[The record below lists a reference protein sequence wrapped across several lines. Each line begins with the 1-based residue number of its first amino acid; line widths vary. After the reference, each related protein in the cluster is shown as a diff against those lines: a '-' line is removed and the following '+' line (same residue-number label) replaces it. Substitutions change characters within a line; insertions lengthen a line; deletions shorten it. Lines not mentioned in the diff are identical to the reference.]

1 MITPEEPHPIDSYAH
16 RRLAT
21 WMSNKHGQRGRNW
34 ASTYHYAWCRNTGLT
49 RIAGLP
55 RPAPAHATQ

>member
-34 ASTYHYAWCRNTGLT
+34 ASTYNYAWCRSTGLT